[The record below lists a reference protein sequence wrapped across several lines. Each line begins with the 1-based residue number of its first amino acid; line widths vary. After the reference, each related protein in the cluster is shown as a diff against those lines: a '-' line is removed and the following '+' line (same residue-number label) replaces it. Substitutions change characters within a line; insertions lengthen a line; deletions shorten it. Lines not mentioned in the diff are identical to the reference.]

1 MGRFDALKGNDFTSS
16 TDEQKNNKNNSNRR
30 KNRNKRESE
39 EAKEKAKEKAK
50 EEAKEAKEKAKVKVL
65 VEALAEAEA
74 EAREQ
79 AKVLALAQAE
89 AVKEKATREKAKEAA
104 AKAAAKAAAAKAP
117 KEAAAKAPKE
127 SEWVKRINIRKAKE
141 NSVINLNDPKYWNGP
156 NWTGPMFIRSNKMTK
171 ETESYLRNAEKGH
184 ASAFIIPYNKPEY
197 SRDDL
202 HWYDSWEET
211 FTSIQLQ
218 AMKDFEDENNLND
231 CFRRMY
237 NLHEQRRE
245 ESKRHY
251 YETGELDGFAW
262 AEIEAEKYEEYC
274 KNFDEK
280 YGDNDKDNT
289 NVDDLEDDYGDYDE

>member
-1 MGRFDALKGNDFTSS
+1 MNKKIIRIILIEEKIGIN
-16 TDEQKNNKNNSNRR
+16 ENQKK
-30 KNRNKRESE
+30 KKQ
-39 EAKEKAKEKAK
+39 KKKQKK
-50 EEAKEAKEKAKVKVL
+50 KAKVKVL

-104 AKAAAKAAAAKAP
+104 AAKAAAAKAP
-117 KEAAAKAPKE
+117 KEAEPKE